1 MTLNLPP
8 TTTTATRCHA
18 LPTAATRRHFSRR
31 FLLTRFELLAER
43 TCNRSDP
50 SFPTFSFSISL
61 PSPNRMPL
69 GWDACS
75 RWAAGFVAL
84 ARSSVTRCVR
94 PCTSRT
100 PRGAGSLA
108 TLGLTTRQALHWDT
122 LAFRTTPRRR
132 SVCATRP
139 ERADASRPIRRRATS
154 PPAEV
159 GSPGVGSGLLRRP
172 RHARRAHPPIPTKP
186 LCFGRC

>member
-1 MTLNLPP
+1 MSACLLPP
-8 TTTTATRCHA
+8 
-18 LPTAATRRHFSRR
+18 
-31 FLLTRFELLAER
+31 
-43 TCNRSDP
+43 
-50 SFPTFSFSISL
+50 
-61 PSPNRMPL
+61 PNRMPL
-69 GWDACS
+69 GWDVS
-75 RWAAGFVAL
+75 PRWAAGL
-84 ARSSVTRCVR
+84 RCRSPRSSVTRCVR

-108 TLGLTTRQALHWDT
+108 TLGLATRQALHWDT

-159 GSPGVGSGLLRRP
+159 SSPWPGIGLLRRLP
-172 RHARRAHPPIPTKP
+172 PPGASRSPHPYETPALWAVLIRHRPKHRAAKVVPSRHGSPSQRPPT
-186 LCFGRC
+186 RSA